1 MALVSETH
9 APSCSIAGARLV
21 MNFAMYSGVRV
32 WPYAFTS
39 SCSMPAHLSTQRV
52 HAELA
57 EGGRAWK
64 VTDMVV
70 VRARLEVSR
79 DLNNRS
85 IPKSR
90 NTRQFT
96 LRDGTI
102 TLRFL

>member
-21 MNFAMYSGVRV
+21 MNLAMYSGVRV

-64 VTDMVV
+64 VTDMVPRAC
-70 VRARLEVSR
+70 VRGV
-79 DLNNRS
+79 
-85 IPKSR
+85 
-90 NTRQFT
+90 QV
-96 LRDGTI
+96 
-102 TLRFL
+102 

>member
-1 MALVSETH
+1 M
-9 APSCSIAGARLV
+9 V

-64 VTDMVV
+64 VTDMVPRAC
-70 VRARLEVSR
+70 VRGVQVSP
-79 DLNNRS
+79 DLFICRS
-85 IPKSR
+85 IPKFSVTWQKER
-90 NTRQFT
+90 RRAKMIRHR
-96 LRDGTI
+96 LH
-102 TLRFL
+102 